1 MIGREVTVG
10 ALFFGHVHVNG
21 LRRGPRFV
29 RIGSRIF
36 YSRAEIERY
45 IEKNRVDTDSRL
57 IVAAERAAR

>member
-36 YSRAEIERY
+36 YSRAELERF
-45 IEKNRVDTDSRL
+45 IHENLVETDSGRS
-57 IVAAERAAR
+57 A